1 MARKKSA
8 AHHGGAW
15 KVAYADFVTA
25 MMALFMVL
33 WICSQDK
40 EVLIAT
46 SRYFQSPFNSPLKE
60 KGGLLPY
67 DSNKPANSKG
77 SSDKK
82 SGDATASTD
91 VKSIDLDYLNTVA
104 KDVYR
109 DLNLDESLS
118 DKPVDVQVTSD
129 GLRITLFDRASKPFF
144 EGDGTHFTPWG
155 DFVLQSMA
163 WLIDRNGFSA
173 VIEGHTRRGLDLG
186 RDDYNGWDL
195 SADRANAARRALT
208 QYAVSEDLIER
219 VTGYADTHPLPMTPP
234 ESDANQRITLSLRVG
249 PHAKAPAAGSRQEP
263 SPPAPVTVA
272 PPLPLLLARPPA
284 QP

>member
-1 MARKKSA
+1 MARKKPS

-40 EVLIAT
+40 EILIAT
-46 SRYFQSPFNSPLKE
+46 SRYFQSPFKSPLDAKS
-60 KGGLLPY
+60 GLLQF
-67 DSNKPANSKG
+67 DSNKPANSTG
-77 SSDKK
+77 SSDK
-82 SGDATASTD
+82 SGGSAAASTD
-91 VKSIDLDYLNTVA
+91 AKSIDLQYLNSVA
-104 KDVYR
+104 KDVFR
-109 DLNLDESLS
+109 MLNLDESLS

-144 EGDGTHFTPWG
+144 EGNGTQFTAWG

-163 WLIDRNGFSA
+163 WLIDRNGFNV

-208 QYAVSEDLIER
+208 
-219 VTGYADTHPLPMTPP
+219 HPLPLTPP
-234 ESDANQRITLSLRVG
+234 EDDTNQRITLSLRVG
-249 PHAKAPAAGSRQEP
+249 VHPSSPVAPAPAR
-263 SPPAPVTVA
+263 PAPTA
-272 PPLPLLLARPPA
+272 TPSSIP
-284 QP
+284 